1 MKTKS
6 KNKTMVSIRLD
17 NDVCERLSKY
27 CEDSGQSRTVAITRA
42 ILMYMDD
49 YYEKMDKLAK
59 LESGR

>member
-27 CEDSGQSRTVAITRA
+27 CEDFGQSRTVAITRA

-49 YYEKMDKLAK
+49 YYEKMDKLSK